1 MHISAQRLIIL
12 EQVTKTTI
20 HRLYHL
26 QLQNL
31 RDHFGRLYQYT
42 VDNLAVSEGGIK
54 AFEEHRRDAARRAE
68 DGFTKNA
75 FESIPQICRHP
86 DGELCNEMSTLYS
99 CVEGLRGLLED
110 MYEITS
116 AKMYNEEEWE
126 DIMDTNVEEVLREK
140 RSTSFFKE
148 RIGLRQLIKK
158 IRDERR
164 KRSPAKWYE
173 RWAGKALILGLN
185 SLQGWI
191 ALQTLR
197 REARKRDQ
205 DMPKFPLF

>member
-1 MHISAQRLIIL
+1 M
-12 EQVTKTTI
+12 EQVTRTSI

-26 QLQNL
+26 QIQNL

-42 VDNLAVSEGGIK
+42 IDDLTASEGGMK
-54 AFEEHRRDAARRAE
+54 AFEQFRKDAARRAE
-68 DGFTKNA
+68 EGFTKNA

-86 DGELCNEMSTLYS
+86 DGELCNEMSTLYT
-99 CVEGLRGLLED
+99 CVEGLKGLLED

-116 AKMYNEEEWE
+116 ARMDNEEEWE
-126 DIMDTNVEEVLREK
+126 DIMGTSIEESSREK
-140 RSTSFFKE
+140 RTTTSLFNE
-148 RIGLRQLIKK
+148 RIGLRQLIKRV
-158 IRDERR
+158 RDERR
-164 KRSPAKWYE
+164 KRGPAKWYE
-173 RWAGKALILGLN
+173 RWAGKALIIGLN